1 MLRRKNRLMRRG
13 RTDEADVLAGRIGRA
28 IISYNSVELSR
39 VDLHDSRAMW
49 AKVRQLTG
57 RNRTHRVQSSVPAIT
72 AKTLNE
78 HYALISTDAA
88 YTPPLVKSTSFEE
101 DSQISEF
108 QIFYILDHL
117 RHTALGLDGI
127 PAWFLRLAAPV
138 LAAPIADLFNMSLA
152 ASYVPWQW
160 KMAAIHPI
168 PKNHLLL
175 DLLTSDQFLSHPFY
189 AESLSG

>member
-1 MLRRKNRLMRRG
+1 M
-13 RTDEADVLAGRIGRA
+13 
-28 IISYNSVELSR
+28 
-39 VDLHDSRAMW
+39 
-49 AKVRQLTG
+49 
-57 RNRTHRVQSSVPAIT
+57 HRVQSSVPAIT

-127 PAWFLRLAAPV
+127 PAWFLRLAEPV
-138 LAAPIADLFNMSLA
+138 LAAPIADLFNMSLT
-152 ASYVPWQW
+152 ASCSLAMEDGSYTP
-160 KMAAIHPI
+160 HPQNTI
-168 PKNHLLL
+168 SFW
-175 DLLTSDQFLSHPFY
+175 TF
-189 AESLSG
+189 